1 MIETQAQGISSFMKW
16 AERKIAEEVEANEAF
31 EKLTGER
38 AVLEE
43 STHLPHSLTADQK
56 RSMIDAVDDLRK
68 AGVSAKNACNEV
80 GLHVSTY
87 SQWRNKFG
95 MGRFT
100 DESR

>member
-43 STHLPHSLTADQK
+43 STHLPHSLTTDQK
-56 RSMIDAVDDLRK
+56 RSMIDAVDDLRR
-68 AGVSAKNACNEV
+68 AGVSAKIGCNEV
-80 GLHVSTY
+80 GYPNTNDFPTCSACNGTGIVL
-87 SQWRNKFG
+87 
-95 MGRFT
+95 
-100 DESR
+100 DD